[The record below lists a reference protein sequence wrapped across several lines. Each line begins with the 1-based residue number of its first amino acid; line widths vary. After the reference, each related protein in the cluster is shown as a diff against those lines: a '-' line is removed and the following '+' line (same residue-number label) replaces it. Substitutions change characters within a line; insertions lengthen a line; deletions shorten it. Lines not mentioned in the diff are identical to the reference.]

1 MFSEFISEY
10 GTTLIYTVLTA
21 ILGFV
26 GIAVK
31 GIIERFVND
40 KRKQKIVETCVNAA
54 EQIYKELK
62 GNDKLEKVKENIVAM
77 LNEQGLTISDLEMD
91 MLIEAAVAEMNKQLK
106 KENKESAENV
116 KN

>member
-1 MFSEFISEY
+1 MFETFVSEY
-10 GTTLIYTVLTA
+10 GTTLIYTVATA
-21 ILGFV
+21 ILGFI
-26 GIAVK
+26 GIAIK
-31 GIIERFVND
+31 GVIERFVND

-77 LNEQGLTISDLEMD
+77 LNEQGLTISELEMD

-106 KENKESAENV
+106 KESVSNG
-116 KN
+116 

>member
-1 MFSEFISEY
+1 MFKEFLSEY
-10 GTTLIYTVLTA
+10 GTTLIYTVATA

-26 GIAVK
+26 GIAIKSV
-31 GIIERFVND
+31 IERFVND

-77 LNEQGLTISDLEMD
+77 LNEQGLTISELEMD
-91 MLIEAAVAEMNKQLK
+91 MLIEAAVAEMNKQIK
-106 KENKESAENV
+106 KESSDNG